1 MILSTP
7 YGDYPIPAEV
17 AARLPATPP
26 MPAMDAG
33 DHDPMVVAFRE
44 WMDASAENVIA
55 FERLRRWHTV
65 QNELAAEAKHDGRP
79 FVVTDD
85 GLD

>member
-7 YGDYPIPAEV
+7 AGDFPIPHEV
-17 AARLPATPP
+17 AQKLPTVPP
-26 MPAMDAG
+26 LPDQNRP
-33 DHDPMVVAFRE
+33 DYRQQVKDFEHWLDSEPE
-44 WMDASAENVIA
+44 HTID

-65 QNELAAEAKHDGRP
+65 QEERAALALAEGRP

-85 GLD
+85 GLE